1 MSKSHNPSKSVGAKA
16 SITILITAALLMML
30 ISGIQY
36 YTAHK
41 EIRADLEKN
50 AEMELVIK
58 ALNIRRSLS
67 SVELALQNHRWEVE
81 QLLAYPDSL
90 FGVTR
95 RIVEQNPDLNGCCIA
110 MIPDYYPEKGRLFEP
125 YTSRNGSNINTY
137 QLASEEHDYTKGD
150 QYIHSMAYDTA
161 YWGEPY
167 FYEEDGVKN
176 TLITYSFPI
185 HDASGRVVGLV
196 AADLDDDW
204 LGRVLNSRHFFPS
217 SYDFLLSGQGRLIC
231 GPEENEIQHQ
241 VVEKM
246 VNMLND
252 STIKRTLSSSGSTQ
266 LLTFN
271 DNGSKG
277 YVFHTTPKSLKP
289 WQLAVVNYE
298 DEVFNPIVKM
308 RHRNFLLMLLGL
320 LVMGFII
327 HRSAK
332 SITRLQKANMENERV
347 ENELNI
353 ARKIQMDMVPKAFP
367 PFPERSDLNIYGSLV
382 PAKLVGGDLYDF
394 FIRDEKLY
402 FCIGDVSGKGVP
414 GALVMATGYT
424 LYHSL
429 AAHES
434 NPSRIM
440 QALNEALSK
449 DNEANMFV
457 TMFIGVLDLPTGK
470 LRYCNAGHE
479 RPFIIGQEIRALQV
493 KPHLPL
499 GVVDDMIYT
508 TQEDILAQGDMVFL
522 YTDGLTEAMDTKH
535 EQFGVKRVES
545 VLDTFDGRGDVPT
558 ETLIDLLS
566 ERVADFVGNAE
577 QSDDLT
583 LLAIQYTPQ
592 EKPLILH
599 ESLTI
604 ANKVSEISKL
614 NAFVESATTAI
625 HMGNELANRIKLAVE
640 EAVTNCIEYAYPA
653 GTYGDV
659 TTVIEADDAMI
670 RFIISDTG
678 ADFDPTKVNKADTT
692 LSVDERPIGGLG
704 ILLVR
709 NLMDSINYERIDG
722 KNVLRME
729 KQYLADASSK

>member
-1 MSKSHNPSKSVGAKA
+1 MRKARNTSKSIGTKA
-16 SITILITAALLMML
+16 SIAILITAALLMML

-41 EIRADLEKN
+41 EIRDNLEKN
-50 AEMELVIK
+50 AEMELIIK
-58 ALNIRRSLS
+58 ALNLRQSLS

-95 RIVEQNPDLNGCCIA
+95 RIVEQNPGLNGCCIA

-125 YTSRNGSNINTY
+125 YTLRKGSDINTY

-150 QYIHSMAYDTA
+150 QYIHSMEYDTA

-167 FYEEDGVKN
+167 SYEEGGAQT

-196 AADLDDDW
+196 AADLDGDW
-204 LGRVLNSRHFFPS
+204 LGSVLNSRHFFPS

-231 GPEENEIQHQ
+231 GPEEREIKHRR
-241 VVEKM
+241 VERM

-252 STIKRTLSSSGSTQ
+252 STIERTRSISGNTH
-266 LLTFN
+266 LLTF
-271 DNGSKG
+271 DDQGSKG
-277 YVFHTTPKSLKP
+277 YAFYTTPRSLKP
-289 WQLAVVNYE
+289 WQLVVVNYE
-298 DEVFNPIVKM
+298 DEVFDPIVRM

-320 LVMGFII
+320 LALSLII

-332 SITRLQKANMENERV
+332 NISSLQKAHMENERV

-353 ARKIQMDMVPKAFP
+353 ARKIQMDMIPKAFP
-367 PFPERSDLNIYGSLV
+367 PFPERNDINIYGSLV

-402 FCIGDVSGKGVP
+402 FCIGDVSGKSVP
-414 GALVMATGYT
+414 GALVMAAGYT

-440 QALNEALSK
+440 QTLNEALSK
-449 DNEANMFV
+449 GNESNMFV

-479 RPFIIGQEIRALQV
+479 KPFIIGQKIRVLPV

-499 GVVDDMIYT
+499 GVKEDVIYT
-508 TQEDILAQGDMVFL
+508 TQEDKLTTGEMVFL
-522 YTDGLTEAMDTKH
+522 YTDGLTEAMNMKH
-535 EQFGVKRVES
+535 ELFGIKRIEI
-545 VLDTFDGRGDVPT
+545 VLETFEEQGGIPT
-558 ETLIDLLS
+558 EALINKVS
-566 ERVADFVGNAE
+566 ENVAAFVCEAE

-583 LLAIQYTPQ
+583 LLAVQYTPQ
-592 EKPLILH
+592 IKPLVLR
-599 ESLTI
+599 ERLTVT
-604 ANKVSEISKL
+604 NRVSEITKV
-614 NAFVESATTAI
+614 NAFVQSATTII
-625 HMGNELANRIKLAVE
+625 HMEKELAHKIKLAVE

-653 GTYGDV
+653 GAYGDV
-659 TTVIEADDAMI
+659 TVDIEADDSII
-670 RFIISDTG
+670 RFIITDSG
-678 ADFDPTKVNKADTT
+678 AEFDPTGVSKADTT
-692 LSVDERPIGGLG
+692 LTVDERPVGGLG
-704 ILLVR
+704 VFLVR
-709 NLMDSINYERIDG
+709 NLMDSINYERTGG

-729 KQYLADASSK
+729 KRYFG

>member
-1 MSKSHNPSKSVGAKA
+1 MSKLRNPSKNIRAKA
-16 SITILITAALLMML
+16 SIAILITAALLMML

-41 EIRADLEKN
+41 EIRDNLEKN

-58 ALNIRRSLS
+58 ALNIRQSLS

-110 MIPDYYPEKGRLFEP
+110 MIPDYYSEKGRLFEP
-125 YTSRNGSNINTY
+125 YTSRNGSDIITY

-150 QYIHSMAYDTA
+150 QYIHSTENDTA

-167 FYEEDGVKN
+167 FYEEGGVQT

-185 HDASGRVVGLV
+185 HDALGRVVGLV
-196 AADLDDDW
+196 AADLDGDW
-204 LGRVLNSRHFFPS
+204 LGSVLNSRHFFPS

-231 GPEENEIQHQ
+231 GPEEREIKHQ
-241 VVEKM
+241 AVEKM

-252 STIKRTLSSSGSTQ
+252 STIKRTRSISGNTQ

-277 YVFHTTPKSLKP
+277 YVFHVTPKLLKP

-298 DEVFNPIVKM
+298 DEVFDPIVKM
-308 RHRNFLLMLLGL
+308 RRRNFLLMLLGL
-320 LVMGFII
+320 LALGFII

-332 SITRLQKANMENERV
+332 DITRLQKANMENERI

-353 ARKIQMDMVPKAFP
+353 ARKIQMDMVPKTFP
-367 PFPERSDLNIYGSLV
+367 PFPERNDINIYGTLV

-402 FCIGDVSGKGVP
+402 FCIGDVSGKSVP
-414 GALVMATGYT
+414 GALVMAAGYT

-449 DNEANMFV
+449 DNETNMFV

-479 RPFIIGQEIRALQV
+479 KPFVIVQKVRALPV

-508 TQEDILAQGDMVFL
+508 TQEDILAKGEIVFL
-522 YTDGLTEAMDTKH
+522 YTDGLTEAMNLKH
-535 EQFGVKRVES
+535 ELFGIKRIENVLES
-545 VLDTFDGRGDVPT
+545 FKEQGGIPT
-558 ETLIDLLS
+558 EGLINTVS
-566 ERVADFVGNAE
+566 RKVTAFVGDGE

-583 LLAIQYTPQ
+583 LLAVQYTPQ
-592 EKPLILH
+592 EKPLVLH
-599 ESLTI
+599 ESLMLT
-604 ANKVSEISKL
+604 NKVSEISKL
-614 NAFVESATTAI
+614 NAFVTSAMTKLALESS
-625 HMGNELANRIKLAVE
+625 LVSKIKLAVE

-653 GTYGDV
+653 GTIGDV
-659 TTVIEADDAMI
+659 NVDIEADDSKI
-670 RFIISDTG
+670 RFIITDTG
-678 ADFDPTKVNKADTT
+678 FDFDPTKVSKVDTT

-704 ILLVR
+704 IFLVR
-709 NLMDSINYERIDG
+709 NLMDSINYERSNGRNI
-722 KNVLRME
+722 LRIE
-729 KQYLADASSK
+729 KRYFG

>member
-1 MSKSHNPSKSVGAKA
+1 MSKSRNPSKSIGTKA
-16 SITILITAALLMML
+16 SVAILITSALLMML

-41 EIRADLEKN
+41 EIRDNLEKN
-50 AEMELVIK
+50 AEMELIIK
-58 ALNIRRSLS
+58 ALNIRQSLS

-95 RIVEQNPDLNGCCIA
+95 RIVEQNPNLNGCCIA
-110 MIPDYYPEKGRLFEP
+110 MIPNYFPEKGRLFEP
-125 YTSRNGSNINTY
+125 YTLRNSSDISTY
-137 QLASEEHDYTKGD
+137 QLASEEHDYTKGE
-150 QYIHSMAYDTA
+150 QYIHSMEYDTA

-167 FYEEDGVKN
+167 FYEEGGAQT

-196 AADLDDDW
+196 AADLDGDW
-204 LGRVLNSRHFFPS
+204 LGSVLNSRHFFPS

-231 GPEENEIQHQ
+231 GPEEREIKYRT
-241 VVEKM
+241 VEAM

-252 STIKRTLSSSGSTQ
+252 STIERTSSISGNTQ

-277 YVFHTTPKSLKP
+277 YVFYTTPRSLKP

-298 DEVFNPIVKM
+298 DEVFDPIVKM

-320 LVMGFII
+320 LALGFII

-332 SITRLQKANMENERV
+332 NISSLQKANMENERV

-353 ARKIQMDMVPKAFP
+353 ARKIQMDMIPKAFP
-367 PFPERSDLNIYGSLV
+367 PFPERNDINIYGSLV

-414 GALVMATGYT
+414 GALIMAAGYT
-424 LYHSL
+424 LYRSL
-429 AAHES
+429 TAHES
-434 NPSRIM
+434 SPSRIM
-440 QALNEALSK
+440 QTLNEALSK
-449 DNEANMFV
+449 GNESNMFV
-457 TMFIGVLDLPTGK
+457 TMFIGVLDLPTGR

-479 RPFIIGQEIRALQV
+479 KPYVIGKEIRALQV

-499 GVVDDMIYT
+499 GVMDDMIYT
-508 TQEDILAQGDMVFL
+508 TQEDILSKGDMVFL
-522 YTDGLTEAMDTKH
+522 YTDGLTEAKDTKH
-535 EQFGVKRVES
+535 EQFGLKRVES
-545 VLDTFDGRGDVPT
+545 VLETFEEQGSIPT
-558 ETLIDLLS
+558 EALINMVS
-566 ERVADFVGNAE
+566 RKVAAFVGDAE

-592 EKPLILH
+592 EKPPVLR
-599 ESLTI
+599 ESLNLT
-604 ANKVSEISKL
+604 NKVSEITKL
-614 NAFVESATTAI
+614 NTFVKSATTVLNL
-625 HMGNELANRIKLAVE
+625 GTDLANKVKLAVE

-659 TTVIEADDAMI
+659 TVDIEADDSII
-670 RFIISDTG
+670 RFIITDSG
-678 ADFDPTKVNKADTT
+678 AEFDPTGVSKADTT
-692 LSVDERPIGGLG
+692 LTVDERPIGGLG

-709 NLMDSINYERIDG
+709 NLMDSINYERTGG

-729 KQYLADASSK
+729 KRYFG